1 MAKRFAPSGRKGR
14 TALAAIVVLATI
26 AVAFAA
32 LAVWSDAARLKDA
45 AGVIQALA
53 AATAIGLGG
62 VFALFKLQ
70 VFRDLTPHLTVSHE
84 IGHRHVSRQY
94 TLIDVTIELHNT
106 SRVHIE
112 LREAIFRLQ
121 MVAPL
126 SDEEAGRLY
135 DDMRA
140 DQAQAT
146 WPLLLRTQRNWDEG
160 ELVVEPGESR
170 RESYD
175 FLVSSDVSAARVYT
189 FFHNPSFREG
199 GGAARGWGATT
210 VYDMRYYGIV
220 EQDD

>member
-1 MAKRFAPSGRKGR
+1 MAKRFAPSGQKGR

-84 IGHRHVSRQY
+84 IGHRLISPNY
-94 TLIDVTIELHNT
+94 ALIDVTIELRNS
-106 SRVHIE
+106 SRVHVE
-112 LREAIFRLQ
+112 LREAFFRLQ

-126 SDEEAGRLY
+126 SDKEAGLLY

-189 FFHNPSFREG
+189 FFHNPSFQEG
-199 GGAARGWGATT
+199 GGSARGWGATT
-210 VYDMRYYGIV
+210 VYDMRDYGIV